1 MEVVDHEPRAT
12 RKRLTTHDSQPLAT
26 LQRALGYTN
35 EDLKIVL
42 RPMGADAQD
51 AVWSMGD
58 DTPLAPFARVP
69 RPVYAFF
76 RQRFAQV
83 TNPPIDPLRESL
95 VMSLKTWLGPQ
106 PDLLQV
112 TGPQH
117 GVIELPSPI
126 IDESVLAAI
135 RAQSFLSTAE
145 LEATFDPTHGS
156 VGLESDL

>member
-1 MEVVDHEPRAT
+1 MSAGPSAAAKPTDDAR
-12 RKRLTTHDSQPLAT
+12 RTTHDSRPLAL
-26 LQRALGYTN
+26 LQRALGYSN

-42 RPMGADAQD
+42 RPMGAEGAD

-58 DTPLAPFARVP
+58 DTPVAPFARAP

-95 VMSLKTWLGPQ
+95 VMSLRTWLGPR

-112 TGPQH
+112 EGPH
-117 GVIELPSPI
+117 PHLIELSSPV
-126 IDESVLAAI
+126 IDEATLAAI
-135 RAQSFLSTAE
+135 RGQSRLRTAE
-145 LEATFDPTHGS
+145 L
-156 VGLESDL
+156 

>member
-1 MEVVDHEPRAT
+1 MERPWKSWIMSHELRASDS
-12 RKRLTTHDSQPLAT
+12 RPTTHDSRPLTT

-42 RPMGADAQD
+42 RPMGADAQE

-58 DTPLAPFARVP
+58 DTPVAPFARVP

-95 VMSLKTWLGPQ
+95 VMSLSTWLGPQ
-106 PDLLQV
+106 PDLLAV
-112 TGPQH
+112 HGPPCALP
-117 GVIELPSPI
+117 ELAPP
-126 IDESVLAAI
+126 
-135 RAQSFLSTAE
+135 
-145 LEATFDPTHGS
+145 
-156 VGLESDL
+156 